1 MGSYNKSP
9 SEDFVCVDRKKE
21 YWVNTL
27 TSSVSICLSGIKTEE
42 IYNQCEKKCGTKTR
56 LTIYFVVEGLVIHNE
71 SNEKKLAIGG
81 YEFKITKTNRSPCA
95 VYSSLINK
103 HVGGIKMPNRSF
115 FRIDIENCNIVS
127 SNCASKELMLKN
139 IDKHNEITKV
149 LEDYLLSFSIYSN
162 RKAHIISSFYHVED
176 EILNKIIERS
186 EITYEGNAFSIYTN
200 PALFIDNADIHK
212 RILEIQKKYIDTG
225 ESKKVIIRK
234 KLKDILNT
242 ENTEESRLID
252 FCTILEVAFDIPK
265 LLEGKNKE
273 IQKRYSR
280 LNNADFN
287 EENKT
292 LLSDM
297 YMSRN
302 HVIHEGEVKDIKYD
316 AKKMTKIYE
325 IIIKIL
331 LRI

>member
-1 MGSYNKSP
+1 M
-9 SEDFVCVDRKKE
+9 
-21 YWVNTL
+21 
-27 TSSVSICLSGIKTEE
+27 
-42 IYNQCEKKCGTKTR
+42 
-56 LTIYFVVEGLVIHNE
+56 
-71 SNEKKLAIGG
+71 
-81 YEFKITKTNRSPCA
+81 
-95 VYSSLINK
+95 
-103 HVGGIKMPNRSF
+103 
-115 FRIDIENCNIVS
+115 
-127 SNCASKELMLKN
+127 
-139 IDKHNEITKV
+139 
-149 LEDYLLSFSIYSN
+149 
-162 RKAHIISSFYHVED
+162 
-176 EILNKIIERS
+176 
-186 EITYEGNAFSIYTN
+186 
-200 PALFIDNADIHK
+200 
-212 RILEIQKKYIDTG
+212 
-225 ESKKVIIRK
+225 
-234 KLKDILNT
+234 NT